1 MFPSGLSLTE
11 SQNLAIIKQ
20 KSGFVRNKF
29 ENYGQSKKQRR
40 TWEKTPTIEKRREEQ
55 KQQESREVKET
66 SREFVEG
73 VSEVVE
79 SVENAEVAERTG
91 EDKRKGPAG
100 GIPVKN
106 KPGNIQFK
114 VPALVI
120 PRIEVMPI
128 QISTEIKTEIAG
140 LEKEAMRVQDNPF
153 ALTMAVGKIRYLR
166 DILSNFIARDF

>member
-1 MFPSGLSLTE
+1 MVNQKNSVEHQRTPS
-11 SQNLAIIKQ
+11 
-20 KSGFVRNKF
+20 
-29 ENYGQSKKQRR
+29 
-40 TWEKTPTIEKRREEQ
+40 IEKRREEQ

-100 GIPVKN
+100 GIPVKAA
-106 KPGNIQFK
+106 GNIQFK
-114 VPALVI
+114 VPTLVL
-120 PRIEVMPI
+120 PRIEVMQI
-128 QISTEIKTEIAG
+128 QISTEIKAEIAG

-166 DILSNFIARDF
+166 DILSNLSHATFETIKALWMKYVRKSS